1 MVVTATLP
9 TAVAVRF
16 GGDVA
21 GGQHQSFALRF
32 FEPAVH
38 KGKER
43 A

>member
-9 TAVAVRF
+9 ASGVVRF
-16 GGDVA
+16 GSDVA
-21 GGQHQSFALRF
+21 GGQHRSFALPF
-32 FEPAVH
+32 VEPAVH